1 MTNLQKNIL
10 IWLGAAFLVVVSI
23 FLLASTQQKIE
34 TAATTNTVSFSGEG
48 KVSAKPDIA
57 KAYISIITEA
67 TTTKAAQDQNST
79 KSQKVVEYLK
89 GKNVDD
95 KDIKTSSYNIYPQY
109 DYSCQYSGRPCDEV
123 SKIKSYRVDQSIEV
137 KIRNL
142 DEAGNIL
149 DGVVSAGA
157 NQVSSFNFTIE
168 NPDALQAQAREK
180 AIADAKDKANNLK
193 KQLNIKLG
201 RIVNFVEG
209 GNYYPMYESAKALDS
224 SMAGRG
230 GTDVSPS
237 LPSGESE
244 ITVNVTITYQIK

>member
-1 MTNLQKNIL
+1 MTNQQKTIL
-10 IWLGAAFLVVVSI
+10 FWLGAAFLVVACI
-23 FLLASTQQKIE
+23 YLLASTQQKVE

-57 KAYISIITEA
+57 QAYVSIITEA
-67 TTTKAAQDQNST
+67 TTTKAAQDQNSA

-89 GKNVDD
+89 SKNIDE

-109 DYSCQYSGRPCDEV
+109 DYSCQYSNARPCDSV
-123 SKIKSYRVDQSIEV
+123 SKIKSYRVEQSMQV

-142 DEAGNIL
+142 DEAGNII

-168 NPDALQAQAREK
+168 NPEELQSQAREK
-180 AIADAKDKANNLK
+180 AITAAKEKASNLK
-193 KQLNIKLG
+193 SQLGIRLG

-209 GNYYPMYESAKALDS
+209 GNYYPMYEAKALDS
-224 SMAGRG
+224 SIAGRG
-230 GTDVSPS
+230 GAVPS